1 MNTTLSPKKFG
12 IDGFQLK
19 IIAMILMVF
28 DHIHYFLT
36 GVYDIPMWFTYI
48 GRVVAPI
55 FIFMSVEGFYYTR
68 NKKKYILR
76 LYIASV
82 IMSLGNSL
90 LSTYFPRPD
99 NVMLMNGMFAT
110 IFLIAVHLYIIDYIK
125 ENIAYKNT
133 GKIIL
138 GFTLLL
144 IPTILS
150 IVFFSM
156 MGVIT
161 PTVARIVMT
170 LIPLPLL
177 VEGGLPW
184 IILGIVLYLFR
195 DNKIK
200 ELLAY
205 AIYVGILF
213 IVSKFSLGSQTF
225 MIFALP
231 IMALYNGEKGKS
243 MKYLFYIFYPAHVW
257 ILYLLSYFLLIK

>member
-1 MNTTLSPKKFG
+1 MENTFKNKKFG
-12 IDGFQLK
+12 INGFQLK

-28 DHIHYFLT
+28 DHIHYFLS
-36 GVYDIPMWFTYI
+36 GVYNVPIWFNYI

-82 IMSLGNSL
+82 IMSFGNSF
-90 LSTYFPRPD
+90 LSINYPRPD
-99 NVMLMNGMFAT
+99 NVALMNGMFAT
-110 IFLIAVHLYIIDYIK
+110 IFLIAIHLYIIDYIK
-125 ENIAYKNT
+125 NNILYKNY

-138 GFTLLL
+138 GFILLL
-144 IPTILS
+144 IPTIFSFVFLS
-150 IVFFSM
+150 IAGNLPIFIFR
-156 MGVIT
+156 
-161 PTVARIVMT
+161 AVMI
-170 LIPLPLL
+170 LVPLPIL
-177 VEGGLPW
+177 VEGGIPL

-205 AIYVGILF
+205 AIYVLVLLLI
-213 IVSKFSLGSQTF
+213 SKFNLGSQAF

-231 IMALYNGEKGKS
+231 LMALYNGEKGKS
-243 MKYLFYIFYPAHVW
+243 MKYLFYIFYPAHIW
-257 ILYLLSYFLLIK
+257 FLYILSIFLLSK